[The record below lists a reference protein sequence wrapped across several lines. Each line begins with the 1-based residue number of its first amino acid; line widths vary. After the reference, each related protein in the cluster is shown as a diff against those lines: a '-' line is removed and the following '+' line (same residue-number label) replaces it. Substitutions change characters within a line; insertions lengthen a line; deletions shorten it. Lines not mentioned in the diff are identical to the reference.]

1 MAEKPPAKN
10 RNTGDDRNLIDAKA
24 SESGFDLET
33 WVITFWLTN
42 RKTIFTAIVLAL
54 VIVVGLQS
62 YRIISAKIEASTRR
76 AFAEATTEE
85 AMKAFA
91 ESHKGHAL
99 SGAAYLTL
107 ADKAYERGEFN
118 QAIDNYEMAARNL
131 DLPVLTNRAELGRAI
146 SFIQSGLPSKGIPL
160 LLGLGADEAAPTA
173 IRCEAYHHLASLA
186 IEAEDYDAAGGYL
199 DNIEELAPVGIWA
212 SRVTSIRNTLPTVSE
227 PVAPE

>member
-1 MAEKPPAKN
+1 MAEKPPAKH
-10 RNTGDDRNLIDAKA
+10 RNTGDDRNLIDAEA

-99 SGAAYLTL
+99 SGAAYI
-107 ADKAYERGEFN
+107 AKE
-118 QAIDNYEMAARNL
+118 
-131 DLPVLTNRAELGRAI
+131 
-146 SFIQSGLPSKGIPL
+146 
-160 LLGLGADEAAPTA
+160 GALK
-173 IRCEAYHHLASLA
+173 RK
-186 IEAEDYDAAGGYL
+186 
-199 DNIEELAPVGIWA
+199 
-212 SRVTSIRNTLPTVSE
+212 E
-227 PVAPE
+227 PVTLVGFGTFKVGNRKARIGRNPRTGQEIRIKAKRVPKFVPGKTLKEVV